1 MQQHSPRLG
10 AADPEDGKTG
20 TIVWICICTLISNS
34 AYALIA
40 PFLPIEL
47 EHKGVVGGWVGAI
60 FGVYSIS
67 VVLASVALGNFIN
80 SVGSAN
86 LIALGIFFMGTTFV
100 LMGFI
105 DDCHSEVII
114 IAYAILLRLV
124 QGASSAFVQV
134 TCYSIATNDFPEQKE
149 MLVGLVEAMTG
160 VGLLVGPILGS
171 VLYEMLAMKYTF
183 LVYGSF
189 LMFLAVIVK
198 LNF

>member
-1 MQQHSPRLG
+1 MQPSPMQ
-10 AADPEDGKTG
+10 AAHASEDDGKTG

-47 EHKGVVGGWVGAI
+47 EHKGVVGGWVGLI

-67 VVLASVALGNFIN
+67 VVLASVALGNFIHQ
-80 SVGSAN
+80 VGSAN
-86 LIALGIFFMGTTFV
+86 LIALGIFFMGSTFV

-105 DDCHSEVII
+105 DDCHSEIII
-114 IAYAILLRLV
+114 IAYAVLLRLV

-160 VGLLVGPILGS
+160 VGLLLGPILGS

-189 LMFLAVIVK
+189 LMFLSIIVK

>member
-1 MQQHSPRLG
+1 MQQNSPRFG
-10 AADPEDGKTG
+10 AADPEAGKTG

-105 DDCHSEVII
+105 DDCHS
-114 IAYAILLRLV
+114 
-124 QGASSAFVQV
+124 
-134 TCYSIATNDFPEQKE
+134 
-149 MLVGLVEAMTG
+149 
-160 VGLLVGPILGS
+160 
-171 VLYEMLAMKYTF
+171 
-183 LVYGSF
+183 
-189 LMFLAVIVK
+189 
-198 LNF
+198 